1 MPRECSTLVHEWFEH
16 VWNQGQRDEID
27 RLMAP
32 DAIVH
37 GLKDAAGNP
46 VRGTAGF
53 KPMYDAFQQALS
65 DLRIEVEDCLRDGDT
80 IAFRC
85 TVRGTHSGDGL
96 GVAPTNRAVEFQ
108 GMGFIRE
115 ENGQIVE
122 AWNTFDFLD
131 LYRQIGATP

>member
-32 DAIVH
+32 DAVVH
-37 GLKDAAGNP
+37 GLKDDDGNP
-46 VRGTAGF
+46 VHGSAGF
-53 KPMYDAFQQALS
+53 KPMYDAFRQALP
-65 DLRIEVEDCLRDGDT
+65 DLRIDVDDCLRDGDT

-96 GVAPTNRAVEFQ
+96 GVAATNQAVEFQ

-131 LYRQIGATP
+131 LYRQIGAAP

>member
-32 DAIVH
+32 DAVVH
-37 GLKDAAGNP
+37 GLKDDDGNP
-46 VRGTAGF
+46 DHGSAGF
-53 KPMYDAFQQALS
+53 KPMYDAFRQALP
-65 DLRIEVEDCLRDGDT
+65 DMRIDVDDCLRDGDT

-96 GVAPTNRAVEFQ
+96 GVAATNQAVEFQ